1 MIARQHPVPRRP
13 PEMPATNHARPL
25 PAVTAIIPC
34 FNHGRFVRRAVDSC
48 LSQVDADV
56 RVVVVDDGSSD
67 DTTPAACDSCA
78 VGREDRVRIIHQEN
92 RGLPAARNAGAH
104 GATSEFL
111 VFLDAD
117 DWLEPTFV
125 SKLAEAIR
133 RDAGGEGEVSH
144 AYCQERLVEKGTGI
158 WRVPEWDPLLM
169 LITNLHP
176 VTALVRRECF
186 EATGGFEESMR
197 GGYEDWDLWIK
208 FVERGWR
215 GVRVREPLFV
225 WRRHSHDTM
234 IMNVI
239 HNHESLFRG
248 IMERHAEIY
257 QRLGPELLVRMNVMM
272 RRFDVNWLDESGDPI
287 RLMALRRQR
296 ERYERMP
303 GVRLHRALG
312 ALVRKVRRR

>member
-1 MIARQHPVPRRP
+1 MSRSSPSGLTVLV
-13 PEMPATNHARPL
+13 MP
-25 PAVTAIIPC
+25 PAVTVIIPC
-34 FNHGRFVRRAVDSC
+34 FNHGRFVRQVVDSC
-48 LSQVDADV
+48 LAQVDADV
-56 RVVVVDDGSSD
+56 RVVVVNDGSTD
-67 DTTPAACDSCA
+67 DSTPGACDA
-78 VGREDRVRIIHQEN
+78 AAKGREDRVQVIHQEN
-92 RGLPAARNAGAH
+92 RGLPAARNVGARS
-104 GATSEFL
+104 ATSEFL
-111 VFLDAD
+111 IFLDAD
-117 DWLEPTFV
+117 DWIEPTFV
-125 SKLAEAIR
+125 TKLGAAIR
-133 RDAGGEGEVSH
+133 EARQGGGTEVSH
-144 AYCQERLVEKGTGI
+144 AYCQERLVEKGQGI

-186 EATGGFEESMR
+186 EAAGGFEESMR

-239 HNHESLFRG
+239 HNHEALYRG

-257 QRLGPELLVRMNVMM
+257 ARLGPELLVRSNVMM
-272 RRFDVNWLDESGDPI
+272 RKFDVNWLDESGDPI

-296 ERYERMP
+296 EMYEKMP
-303 GVRLHRALG
+303 GVRAQRLAAG
-312 ALVRKVRRR
+312 VVRRVIRRVRGR

>member
-1 MIARQHPVPRRP
+1 M
-13 PEMPATNHARPL
+13 L
-25 PAVTAIIPC
+25 PTVTVVIPC
-34 FNHGRFVRRAVDSC
+34 FNHGRFVRQAVDSC
-48 LSQVDADV
+48 LAQVDSDV
-56 RVVVVDDGSSD
+56 RVVVVDDGSND
-67 DTTPAACDSCA
+67 GFTPAACDSSA
-78 VGREDRVRIIHQEN
+78 RGREDRIRVIHQEN
-92 RGLPAARNAGAH
+92 RGLPASRNVGAS

-117 DWLEPTFV
+117 DWIEPSFV
-125 SKLAEAIR
+125 STLARALGEAST
-133 RDAGGEGEVSH
+133 GGGAEVSH
-144 AYCQERLVEKGTGI
+144 AYCQERLVEKGQGI
-158 WRVPEWDPLLM
+158 WRVPDWDPLLM

-186 EATGGFEESMR
+186 EAVGGFEESMR

-239 HNHESLFRG
+239 HNHEALYRG
-248 IMERHAEIY
+248 IMERHADIY
-257 QRLGPELLVRMNVMM
+257 ARLGPELLVRSNVMM
-272 RRFDVNWLDESGDPI
+272 RKFDVNWLDESGDPI

-296 ERYERMP
+296 EMYEKMP
-303 GVRLHRALG
+303 GVRAQRLAAG
-312 ALVRKVRRR
+312 VVRRVIRRVRGR